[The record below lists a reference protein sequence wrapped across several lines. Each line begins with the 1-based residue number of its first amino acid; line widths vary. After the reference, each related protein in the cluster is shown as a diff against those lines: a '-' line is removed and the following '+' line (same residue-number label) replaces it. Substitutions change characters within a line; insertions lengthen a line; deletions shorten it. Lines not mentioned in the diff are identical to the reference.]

1 MVSFELR
8 YEAEEGVETISLERG
23 KVSLGR
29 GSEADFRF
37 ADDGLSRLH
46 ATVYCE
52 YGKVWIVDE
61 NSSNGTLVNGERV
74 GGSGF
79 ALKAGDHI
87 KIGHYTNI
95 RVAEAAE
102 TPVENE
108 PGKSTG
114 AAQSA
119 GPAGQ
124 TVSPALVLPLALIG
138 LALFVIITSAGVIG
152 YTVWGGGSTT
162 EIASNDGND
171 SDRDLDSDV
180 TNDADPNSTASPAT
194 NGNTAETLPDANSD
208 STTSTLDTPTG
219 PTPPPL
225 PTKPYSQMS
234 NEEKNLYI
242 KVKAEKVAALIGN
255 KSSGEIPPAAI
266 ASIRLWVDGYARR
279 FRASR
284 VDDCKN
290 RGTFIKSDMQT
301 VLERAS
307 KNVPFIT
314 RSFRSQAVDP
324 QVGIYVAM
332 IESEHCVCLQSGTG
346 PLGMFQFTYATAKS
360 FGLDVKSNGSPSNP
374 DQRCEPQPASLAS
387 AKYLKYLGGRIG
399 TGPLSVPLAIA
410 SYNSGEGGLG
420 KNLMTALTQNASEER
435 SFWTLVANAE
445 SLSVQFKSENIKYVP
460 KFFAAAIVG
469 ENPRDFGSNLQ
480 ALSTYSR

>member
-1 MVSFELR
+1 MVSFELK

-29 GSEADFRF
+29 GSEADYRF

-79 ALKAGDHI
+79 ALKTGDLI

-95 RVAEAAE
+95 RVAEKTEAAVE
-102 TPVENE
+102 SNPKKPVQNAVT
-108 PGKSTG
+108 GG
-114 AAQSA
+114 AA
-119 GPAGQ
+119 
-124 TVSPALVLPLALIG
+124 VSPSIVLPLALIG
-138 LALFVIITSAGVIG
+138 IALFVIVGSAGVIG
-152 YTVWGGGSTT
+152 YSVWSGGTGTEVATTNGSDTGFDDDP
-162 EIASNDGND
+162 EITNGIDSNNTSVPTNTGNSNDAQPSGSPD
-171 SDRDLDSDV
+171 S
-180 TNDADPNSTASPAT
+180 SPIIS
-194 NGNTAETLPDANSD
+194 ESPS
-208 STTSTLDTPTG
+208 G
-219 PTPPPL
+219 PIGPPL

-234 NEEKNLYI
+234 EDEKKLYI

-255 KSSGEIPPAAI
+255 KSSGEIPPAAV
-266 ASIRLWVDGYARR
+266 ASIKVWVDGYSRR
-279 FRASR
+279 FRGAR
-284 VDDCKN
+284 IDDCRN
-290 RGTFIKSDMQT
+290 RSTFIKSDMQT

-360 FGLDVKSNGSPSNP
+360 FGLNVKSNGSPTNP
-374 DQRCEPQPASLAS
+374 DERCEPQPASLAS